1 MNQDFMQDIDDEQ
14 LELAVGGHHH
24 PHHCNHHAT
33 HPAHYSGDGTTII
46 YIVNNNYTIN
56 NTSII
61 LNSPGAQ
68 IINLTSVN

>member
-14 LELAVGGHHH
+14 LELVVGGHHH
-24 PHHCNHHAT
+24 PHHCHHQDQ
-33 HPAHYSGDGTTII
+33 PDYSNSDRTII
-46 YIVNNNYTIN
+46 YIVNTNYTIN

-68 IINLTSVN
+68 IINLTSL